1 MAGQHS
7 ALQAAL
13 KQLRSLVG
21 AEYAPG
27 EKLPSE
33 QQLAL
38 DLQVS
43 RPTVREALG
52 ALASEGLV
60 ERRWGSGT
68 FVAPPPDSPRL
79 SMATIQSYR
88 DRIVAGGHEVELA
101 EASAVR
107 RTIAS
112 DASDILGLSA
122 DTEVWH
128 VERLFLVD
136 GQPSALMHEHIP
148 LQIRGV
154 EFDPAPMLDDEASLY
169 EALNKHVP
177 GIVAHTETDF
187 EAVTLQRAFATRL
200 GLSAGK
206 PVLRATQ
213 VTMSDRDEPLVHGV
227 TLHRTDV
234 VRVRIIR

>member
-1 MAGQHS
+1 VAGQHS

-13 KQLRSLVG
+13 KQLRGLVG
-21 AEYAPG
+21 SQYAPG

-88 DRIVAGGHEVELA
+88 DRIVAGGHQVELA

-107 RTIAS
+107 RTVTPA
-112 DASDILGLSA
+112 AAGALGLSG

-128 VERLFLVD
+128 VERLFVVD
-136 GQPSALMHEHIP
+136 KQPTALMHEDIP
-148 LQIRGV
+148 LHIRGV
-154 EFDPAPMLDDEASLY
+154 EFDARLMLDIESSLY
-169 EALNKHVP
+169 DALDRHVP

-187 EAVTLQRAFATRL
+187 EAVSLGRTHAPRL
-200 GLSAGK
+200 GLTAGR

-234 VRVRIIR
+234 VRLRIIR